1 MASTAHLT
9 ALALGPQLPC
19 WQSLGGGRVRGGA
32 PGEEEERHEG
42 GRGAGGAERVHQEIQ
57 QHHITHCRAPRLLHT
72 LLHSLS
78 HLRANGVNFDHP
90 QGPRRGA
97 TPEEDLRRMHV
108 REEEVYRG
116 GRYQHLLRLR
126 HPFKIIFSELVTVG
140 HHRQSLLTI
149 GVRR

>member
-1 MASTAHLT
+1 MREVEEVQEEQSEYTRRYSSTT
-9 ALALGPQLPC
+9 SPTVG
-19 WQSLGGGRVRGGA
+19 
-32 PGEEEERHEG
+32 
-42 GRGAGGAERVHQEIQ
+42 
-57 QHHITHCRAPRLLHT
+57 HHACYNIHCYI
-72 LLHSLS
+72 HSLIFEKQQP
-78 HLRANGVNFDHP
+78 NFDLP

-116 GRYQHLLRLR
+116 GRYQYILGPSRQ
-126 HPFKIIFSELVTVG
+126 PFNIILSDLVTVG